1 MIWSLLR
8 KRETQPLSAA
18 LLGKLPCQADFV
30 REGFRGAASDALDAF
45 LVQATPSLHHGVGV
59 PKLPRVLLFQCLPKQ
74 AQGLIGVCAPST
86 DAAGRDFPVVIA
98 HAFDRALWRTRLGEI
113 FWSFGA
119 FLDDAGD
126 LVTRLPDLT
135 LSDVRGELGALSDER
150 AEPGSGS
157 PPPAAAFDRTFAGD
171 SAVQSYAL
179 YAFASAFAAGQPGLT
194 LDCPA
199 SDASLVRLW
208 LELATRLSDATGTT
222 ICATYAPSVQRLLI
236 SINGWTP
243 SLLRALADPSFV
255 GDQVW
260 PLTTELPEARDN
272 ARIALQE
279 AAPALARLRGL
290 SLSDLCQQLTLVTK
304 SMRG

>member
-8 KRETQPLSAA
+8 KRESQPLSAA

-30 REGFRGAASDALDAF
+30 REGFRGAASDVLDAF
-45 LVQATPSLHHGVGV
+45 LVQATPSLHQSVGV
-59 PKLPRVLLFQCLPKQ
+59 PKLPRVWFFQSLPKQ
-74 AQGLIGVCAPST
+74 AQGLIGVCAPSQ

-98 HAFDRALWRTRLGEI
+98 HAFDRALWRSKLGEI

-119 FLDDAGD
+119 FLSDAD
-126 LVTRLPDLT
+126 QLITRLPDLT
-135 LSDVRGELGALSDER
+135 LSDVRGELTDLADGQ
-150 AEPGSGS
+150 AEPGQGS
-157 PPPAAAFDRTFAGD
+157 PPPAAAFDRTFGGD
-171 SAVQSYAL
+171 AAVQSYAL

-199 SDASLVRLW
+199 NDAPLARLW
-208 LELATRLSDATGTT
+208 LELATRVAEATGTT
-222 ICATYAPSVQRLLI
+222 LCALYAPGASRLFISV
-236 SINGWTP
+236 SGWTP

-272 ARIALQE
+272 ARAALQE
-279 AAPALARLRGL
+279 AAPALARPRSL
-290 SLSDLCQQLTLVTK
+290 SLNDLCEQLAKVAK
-304 SMRG
+304 GMRG